1 MPDLLS
7 INTSPNL
14 VKNGH
19 TLAILGNMG
28 KKLDEENKSK
38 NTKLLSYCTEYY

>member
-1 MPDLLS
+1 MPGLLN
-7 INTSPNL
+7 IDTSPNL

-28 KKLDEENKSK
+28 KKLDEKNK
-38 NTKLLSYCTEYY
+38 